1 MKVIK
6 NYLYNAGYQVLILL
20 TPLITV
26 PYVARV
32 LGAAGSGIN
41 SYTNSWVQIFYMLGQ
56 LGITLYGNR
65 EIAYH
70 RDDVHERS
78 RIFLGIEILQLIS
91 IGCTL
96 IVYIFATIFFSTT
109 FQTYFFLQILW
120 LIAAGLDVSWF
131 FMGMEDFKKTVERN
145 TIVKFVSIALIF
157 ILVKQ
162 ESDLGKYIILLG
174 LSQFVGNLT
183 LWPYLKKMIIKV
195 PWRELKPWKH
205 LYPSIILF
213 IPTISTQIYLVVNR
227 LMLGS
232 MGPSEALG
240 QFDYADKLVKLILA
254 IVTASGTVM
263 LPHVA
268 NKFAKGDVYGIR
280 RGLYNSFDFV
290 TALAVPLMFGLMA
303 ISFKFAPWFLGDQY
317 IPTGKIMFIE
327 APVILLIAWSNV
339 TGTQYLMPVN
349 RIKEYTIS
357 VTVGSVVNIVLN
369 IFLIEVFS
377 ANGAALATVISEFVV
392 TAVQVMF
399 IRTTIKRRTLFKD
412 TWRYGVSGI
421 VMFFVV
427 YRISMTINMTLPNLI
442 LQIFAGVFVYFVALV
457 ITKAPIID
465 SAQEL
470 LTGLKNRN
478 K

>member
-1 MKVIK
+1 M
-6 NYLYNAGYQVLILL
+6 
-20 TPLITV
+20 
-26 PYVARV
+26 
-32 LGAAGSGIN
+32 
-41 SYTNSWVQIFYMLGQ
+41 
-56 LGITLYGNR
+56 
-65 EIAYH
+65 
-70 RDDVHERS
+70 
-78 RIFLGIEILQLIS
+78 
-91 IGCTL
+91 
-96 IVYIFATIFFSTT
+96 
-109 FQTYFFLQILW
+109 LQI
-120 LIAAGLDVSWF
+120 
-131 FMGMEDFKKTVERN
+131 N
-145 TIVKFVSIALIF
+145 
-157 ILVKQ
+157 
-162 ESDLGKYIILLG
+162 LLR
-174 LSQFVGNLT
+174 V
-183 LWPYLKKMIIKV
+183 I
-195 PWRELKPWKH
+195 
-205 LYPSIILF
+205 
-213 IPTISTQIYLVVNR
+213 
-227 LMLGS
+227 
-232 MGPSEALG
+232 
-240 QFDYADKLVKLILA
+240 
-254 IVTASGTVM
+254 
-263 LPHVA
+263 
-268 NKFAKGDVYGIR
+268 VYGIR